1 MSKGNSI
8 SQGIKDI
15 LINGINL
22 NLESIEE
29 ELHYITKLIE
39 YFENET
45 EFTAYLKKDNTMEIE
60 TKEMQ
65 LAMEVCIIN
74 STLFM
79 LPMMNDIFEVFT
91 EILRFISSSHLSVI
105 SEFRGIE
112 EIKIENI
119 SDVNKRSKGPEV
131 DETETKE
138 IEEESS
144 DDDDYEWI

>member
-8 SQGIKDI
+8 SQGIKEI

-22 NLESIEE
+22 NLDSVEE
-29 ELHYITKLIE
+29 EQHYIMKMIE

-45 EFTAYLKKDNTMEIE
+45 DFTAYLKKDNIMEVE

-65 LAMEVCIIN
+65 LAMEICIIN

-91 EILRFISSSHLSVI
+91 EVLKFISSQHLSVI

-112 EIKIENI
+112 EIKIENVR
-119 SDVNKRSKGPEV
+119 DVNQRKQGIE
-131 DETETKE
+131 ENATEEE

>member
-1 MSKGNSI
+1 MSRGNSI
-8 SQGIKDI
+8 SQGIRDI

-29 ELHYITKLIE
+29 EQYYITKLIE
-39 YFENET
+39 YFENKT
-45 EFTAYLKKDNTMEIE
+45 EFTAYLKKDNVMEIE

-65 LAMEVCIIN
+65 LAMEVCVIN

-91 EILRFISSSHLSVI
+91 EILKFISSEHLSVV

-112 EIKIENI
+112 EIRIENI
-119 SDVNKRSKGPEV
+119 DDVNKYTKGIN
-131 DETETKE
+131 DNATEAE
-138 IEEESS
+138 EAEEESS
-144 DDDDYEWI
+144 DDDDFEWI